1 MRIAS
6 TVSPGR
12 PSAGAALAFNPM
24 NCAQCPYGH
33 VKPGTDR
40 EHVCALT
47 GLPVPDS
54 KLLWGCPLEIDVFTH
69 AGRVKA
75 RVLLCHAHQ
84 VGRAEEVAGFY
95 PDNIR
100 EQFVLIMRSEELAA
114 APIHGGL

>member
-1 MRIAS
+1 MLCS
-6 TVSPGR
+6 HCTE
-12 PSAGAALAFNPM
+12 
-24 NCAQCPYGH
+24 GH
-33 VKPGTDR
+33 VRPGTDR

-75 RVLLCHAHQ
+75 RVLLCAAH
-84 VGRAEEVAGFY
+84 VTGRAEELAGMY
-95 PDNIR
+95 PANVQER
-100 EQFVLIMRSEELAA
+100 FALIVRSEELAA